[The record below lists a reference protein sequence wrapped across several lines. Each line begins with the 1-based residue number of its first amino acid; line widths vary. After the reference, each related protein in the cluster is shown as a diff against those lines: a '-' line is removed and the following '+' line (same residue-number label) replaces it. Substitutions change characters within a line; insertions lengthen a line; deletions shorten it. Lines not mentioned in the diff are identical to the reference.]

1 MVIKI
6 VRAEVDL
13 PGSVLA
19 LIKVDKDQLGPFI
32 KRSLAVELY
41 REGRLSLGKAAEL
54 AGAKSKWEMLMLLS
68 ERGVPRD
75 YTAND
80 AEKDLQTLNEAIL
93 ISKKELMPLKY
104 RVIVEKDPED
114 DVYIASVPTLPGCNT
129 FGKTAKE
136 AVEMAKE
143 AAEVYIETLLD
154 LGKEV
159 PTEEGT
165 LEYTIVVEA
174 HA

>member
-1 MVIKI
+1 MIKI

-19 LIKVDKDQLGPFI
+19 LIKVDKDQLGSFI

-68 ERGVPRD
+68 ERGVPLD
-75 YTAND
+75 YTADD

-93 ISKKELMPLKY
+93 ISKK
-104 RVIVEKDPED
+104 
-114 DVYIASVPTLPGCNT
+114 S
-129 FGKTAKE
+129 
-136 AVEMAKE
+136 
-143 AAEVYIETLLD
+143 
-154 LGKEV
+154 
-159 PTEEGT
+159 
-165 LEYTIVVEA
+165 
-174 HA
+174 